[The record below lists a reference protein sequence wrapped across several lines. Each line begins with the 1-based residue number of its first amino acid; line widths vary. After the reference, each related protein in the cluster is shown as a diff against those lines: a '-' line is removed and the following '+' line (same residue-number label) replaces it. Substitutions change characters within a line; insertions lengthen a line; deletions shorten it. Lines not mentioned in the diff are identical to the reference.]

1 MFYWIRTLVITGSST
16 QPVLTGDPMG
26 ATALGPAV
34 CEKCENRSLSRN
46 ATTENKY
53 KSTNP

>member
-1 MFYWIRTLVITGSST
+1 
-16 QPVLTGDPMG
+16 MG